1 MNHCHILWNILYTI
15 SLLYGLFNFLPQS
28 SLATGKSSVSREI
41 FRIPRGNLFLSF
53 GQQREAF
60 LPYYD
65 GYSCVFGRTRV
76 CSVDRPLR
84 ISRGISKIVLLT
96 AVFAAFS
103 WRTARKPDR
112 CFFFFFGS
120 AISPTRLS
128 NTNHSI
134 GRAWHRTF
142 PPTLWSSLGL
152 FVTCMASFIRFIR
165 MWRARESEGKR
176 FRGFRTTSLIYSSKL
191 ARNLENK
198 REMFPRNFGKDGLYF
213 FFFCN

>member
-112 CFFFFFGS
+112 CFFFFSDPQFLLLDFQ
-120 AISPTRLS
+120 TRIIPLDERGIE
-128 NTNHSI
+128 H
-134 GRAWHRTF
+134 F
-142 PPTLWSSLGL
+142 LPLFDPPSDFSLHVCHPLYASSVCGAHENRKGNV
-152 FVTCMASFIRFIR
+152 FVDFEQRRLFIR
-165 MWRARESEGKR
+165 A
-176 FRGFRTTSLIYSSKL
+176 
-191 ARNLENK
+191 N
-198 REMFPRNFGKDGLYF
+198 
-213 FFFCN
+213 

>member
-1 MNHCHILWNILYTI
+1 M
-15 SLLYGLFNFLPQS
+15 YGLFNFFPQS
-28 SLATGKSSVSREI
+28 KSLATGKSSVSREI

-60 LPYYD
+60 LPCYD
-65 GYSCVFGRTRV
+65 GYSCVFGRARV

-112 CFFFFFGS
+112 CFFFFFFGS
-120 AISPTRLS
+120 AISPTLRLS

-142 PPTLWSSLGL
+142 PPTL
-152 FVTCMASFIRFIR
+152 
-165 MWRARESEGKR
+165 
-176 FRGFRTTSLIYSSKL
+176 
-191 ARNLENK
+191 
-198 REMFPRNFGKDGLYF
+198 
-213 FFFCN
+213 